1 MTDGPGAQQP
11 ELARPASKRSLL
23 WLAPLALVA
32 LVASLGLWS
41 VTKDE
46 PEKAPTK
53 PSGAPAEPAEPSGDP
68 TLARIA
74 IQKADLPESSIKC
87 SFSGSMETYLQ
98 RLKEAG
104 SRAHD
109 TLVQT
114 WSQLQ
119 AKGATAG
126 YVSYWSDVQAG
137 CDSVISPS
145 SSMDQRDDGTN
156 PWVAFSFVIGYK
168 SPESAISAY
177 NADIFGQSRLEG
189 KPNFE
194 ATTGEETGLGP
205 SSAVGLTPKAPMP
218 LHQAIWQNRSVTV
231 FFSSSNLPL
240 DRSKQIPDSINSRI
254 T

>member
-1 MTDGPGAQQP
+1 
-11 ELARPASKRSLL
+11 LL
-23 WLAPLALVA
+23 WLLPLPLVA
-32 LVASLGLWS
+32 LVAAFGLWT

-46 PEKAPTK
+46 PDKAAAK
-53 PSGAPAEPAEPSGDP
+53 PGEAAPAAPAEPSVDP
-68 TLARIA
+68 NLARIA
-74 IQKADLPESSIKC
+74 IQKADLPEPSIRC

-126 YVSYWSDVQAG
+126 YVSYWSNVQAG

-145 SSMDQRDDGTN
+145 SSMDQGDTSTR
-156 PWVAFSFVIGYK
+156 PWVAFTFVIGYQ

-177 NADIFGQSRLEG
+177 SADIFGQSKLEG

-194 ATTGEETGLGP
+194 ATSGEETGLGP
-205 SSAVGLTPKAPMP
+205 NSAVGLTPKAPMP

-231 FFSSSNLPL
+231 FFSTSNLPL
-240 DRSKQIPDSINSRI
+240 ERSKQVTDSINRRI